1 MNFDEISKK
10 VKKFSKNTVEEV
22 QKMNEVRILN
32 GKISDAKKQV
42 NQLYLEMGKK
52 LYEQYKEAPFE
63 GFETEIRTI
72 TEKKELIGQIKEQVR
87 TVKGVV
93 LCPCCNTEVPKGE
106 RFCSNCGNKM
116 PEVVDPEDFEDAVVV
131 EAEDVTEA
139 QPAEGSEED
148 AAEENDRPVEEDAA
162 EETVEAEQPEAERVE
177 EQPEEA
183 QVEEQ
188 PEEQPEE
195 AQVEEQPEE

>member
-72 TEKKELIGQIKEQVR
+72 TEKIELIGQIKEQVR
-87 TVKGVV
+87 TVKCVV
-93 LCPCCNTEVPKGE
+93 LCPCCNTEVPQG
-106 RFCSNCGNKM
+106 
-116 PEVVDPEDFEDAVVV
+116 
-131 EAEDVTEA
+131 
-139 QPAEGSEED
+139 
-148 AAEENDRPVEEDAA
+148 
-162 EETVEAEQPEAERVE
+162 
-177 EQPEEA
+177 
-183 QVEEQ
+183 
-188 PEEQPEE
+188 
-195 AQVEEQPEE
+195 

>member
-1 MNFDEISKK
+1 MNNNTELIYAGISCTKKGGIFMNFDEISKK

-72 TEKKELIGQIKEQVR
+72 TEKIELIGQIKEQVR

-93 LCPCCNTEVPKGE
+93 LCPCCNTEVPQGE

-116 PEVVDPEDFEDAVVV
+116 PEVVDTEDFEDAVVV
-131 EAEDVTEA
+131 DAEDVTEA
-139 QPAEGSEED
+139 QPAEGSEE
-148 AAEENDRPVEEDAA
+148 AAVEENDGSVEADD
-162 EETVEAEQPEAERVE
+162 EEEAVEAEHPEAERVE
-177 EQPEEA
+177 E
-183 QVEEQ
+183 
-188 PEEQPEE
+188 
-195 AQVEEQPEE
+195 

>member
-1 MNFDEISKK
+1 MNNNTELIYAGISCTKKGGIFMNFDEISKK

-72 TEKKELIGQIKEQVR
+72 TEKIELIGQIKEQVR

-93 LCPCCNTEVPKGE
+93 LCPCCNTEVPQGE

-116 PEVVDPEDFEDAVVV
+116 PEVVDTEDFEDAVVV
-131 EAEDVTEA
+131 DAEDVTDA
-139 QPAEGSEED
+139 QPAEGSEET
-148 AAEENDRPVEEDAA
+148 AVEENDGSVEADD
-162 EETVEAEQPEAERVE
+162 EEEAVEAEHPEAERVE
-177 EQPEEA
+177 E
-183 QVEEQ
+183 
-188 PEEQPEE
+188 
-195 AQVEEQPEE
+195 

>member
-1 MNFDEISKK
+1 MNNNTELIYAGISCTKKGGIFMNFDEISKK

-72 TEKKELIGQIKEQVR
+72 TEKIELIGQIKEQVR

-93 LCPCCNTEVPKGE
+93 LCPCCNTEVPQGE

-116 PEVVDPEDFEDAVVV
+116 PEVVDTEDFEDAVVV
-131 EAEDVTEA
+131 DAEDVTEA
-139 QPAEGSEED
+139 QPAEGSEET
-148 AAEENDRPVEEDAA
+148 AVEENDGSVEADD
-162 EETVEAEQPEAERVE
+162 EEEAVEAEHPEAERVE
-177 EQPEEA
+177 E
-183 QVEEQ
+183 
-188 PEEQPEE
+188 
-195 AQVEEQPEE
+195 

>member
-1 MNFDEISKK
+1 MQGFPARKGGYFMKFDEISKK

-72 TEKKELIGQIKEQVR
+72 TEKIELIGQIKEQVR

-93 LCPCCNTEVPKGE
+93 LCPCCNTEVPQGE

-116 PEVVDPEDFEDAVVV
+116 PEVVDTEDFEDAVMVD
-131 EAEDVTEA
+131 AEDVTEA
-139 QPAEGSEED
+139 QPAEGSEET
-148 AAEENDRPVEEDAA
+148 AVEENDGSVEADD
-162 EETVEAEQPEAERVE
+162 EEEAVEAEHPEAERVE
-177 EQPEEA
+177 E
-183 QVEEQ
+183 
-188 PEEQPEE
+188 
-195 AQVEEQPEE
+195 

>member
-72 TEKKELIGQIKEQVR
+72 TEKIELIGQIKEQVR

-93 LCPCCNTEVPKGE
+93 LCPCCNTEVPQGE

-116 PEVVDPEDFEDAVVV
+116 PEVVDTEDFEDAVVV
-131 EAEDVTEA
+131 DAEDVTEA
-139 QPAEGSEED
+139 QPAEGSEET
-148 AAEENDRPVEEDAA
+148 AVEENDGSVEADD
-162 EETVEAEQPEAERVE
+162 EEEAVEAEQPEAERVE

-195 AQVEEQPEE
+195 V

>member
-1 MNFDEISKK
+1 MNNNTELIYAGISCTKKGGIFMNFDEISKK

-72 TEKKELIGQIKEQVR
+72 TEKIELIGQIKEQVR

-93 LCPCCNTEVPKGE
+93 LCPCCNTEVPQGE

-116 PEVVDPEDFEDAVVV
+116 PEVVDTEDFEDAVVV
-131 EAEDVTEA
+131 DAEDVTEA
-139 QPAEGSEED
+139 QPAEGSEET
-148 AAEENDRPVEEDAA
+148 AVEENDGSVEADD
-162 EETVEAEQPEAERVE
+162 EEEAVEAEQPEAERVE
-177 EQPEEA
+177 E
-183 QVEEQ
+183 
-188 PEEQPEE
+188 
-195 AQVEEQPEE
+195 

>member
-1 MNFDEISKK
+1 MIYAGISCTKKGGIFMNFDEISKK

-72 TEKKELIGQIKEQVR
+72 TEKIELIGQIKEQVR

-93 LCPCCNTEVPKGE
+93 LCPCCNTEVPQGE

-116 PEVVDPEDFEDAVVV
+116 PEVVDTEDFEDAVVV
-131 EAEDVTEA
+131 DAEDVTEA
-139 QPAEGSEED
+139 QPAEGSEE
-148 AAEENDRPVEEDAA
+148 AAVEENDGSVEADD
-162 EETVEAEQPEAERVE
+162 EEEAVEAEHPEAERVE
-177 EQPEEA
+177 E
-183 QVEEQ
+183 
-188 PEEQPEE
+188 
-195 AQVEEQPEE
+195 